1 MKKEKIAAIA
11 LCGTMGLS
19 VCLSGLPAR
28 AVSEAFAE
36 EMPAEGAVSETITLS
51 ENPWPPRLRSLSARR
66 YLLSF

>member
-36 EMPAEGAVSETITLS
+36 EMPAEGVHSERQP
-51 ENPWPPRLRSLSARR
+51 ERAED
-66 YLLSF
+66 